1 MDKIIHFLSSIG
13 LSKELIVAII
23 SMMPIFE
30 LRGGIPLGVFL
41 FKMNIL
47 TVGIIS
53 VISNILI
60 IPPIL
65 WVLKPINNWLEGFE
79 HGNNIIEKLRKRA
92 LAKSK
97 LVKKLEFWGLMLF
110 VAIPLPGSG
119 AWTGA
124 LIAFFLKMSLKRSLL
139 YIILG
144 VIIAGILVTFLT
156 YLFNIGIIKNTGI
169 FIKSVG
175 V

>member
-1 MDKIIHFLSSIG
+1 MHSIIHFLQSIG
-13 LSKELIVAII
+13 LSKEIIVAII

-30 LRGGIPLGVFL
+30 LRGGIPLGVFF

-47 TVGIIS
+47 STAIIS
-53 VISNILI
+53 ITANILV

-65 WVLKPINNWLEGFE
+65 WLLKPVNKWLESFE
-79 HGNNIIEKLRKRA
+79 QGNNIIEKLRKRA
-92 LAKSK
+92 IAKSK
-97 LVKKLEFWGLMLF
+97 IVQKLEFFGLMLF
-110 VAIPLPGSG
+110 VAMPLPGSG

-124 LIAFFLKMSLKRSLL
+124 LIAFFLKMSLKKSLL

-156 YLFNIGIIKNTGI
+156 YLFNIGIIKSTGI
-169 FIKSVG
+169 FIKKVG